1 MRVGQGMAG
10 TGAIVRRTIVRLLRS
25 TDRFIVRLGL
35 IARGIRVIV
44 RLRIHVRRGLVR
56 LETGI
61 RGHGLQVM
69 GILGLGRVM
78 EMGTLVLDRLGMG
91 TGIRALGL
99 LVMGTGILALGLLGM
114 AMGILALVRLETE
127 MGIQGHGLRGME
139 ISPAFS
145 RRGLVIQALGL
156 RHSRSLLR
164 RRDPLLSR
172 GLLIR
177 AEVIRGR
184 AAVRS
189 PRAVVRAVVRGRR
202 AGDKAAVRAVRGR
215 EVEDRDPVAVGAVRS
230 HARRLA
236 VGSGPETEF

>member
-25 TDRFIVRLGL
+25 TGRFIVRLGL
-35 IARGIRVIV
+35 IVRGIRVIV

-61 RGHGLQVM
+61 LGHGLQVM
-69 GILGLGRVM
+69 GILGLGR
-78 EMGTLVLDRLGMG
+78 LVMG

>member
-61 RGHGLQVM
+61 RGHGLLVM
-69 GILGLGRVM
+69 GILGLGLRVM

-91 TGIRALGL
+91 TGIR
-99 LVMGTGILALGLLGM
+99 ALGLLGM